1 MRLGTPVGQ
10 IHILHALVEELAA
23 SAALRTGLE
32 ANEGLVAFHAIVF
45 AEAAVAIALGLED
58 IRVETE
64 HEADEGLVT
73 FQAVVLAE
81 TTGAIAL
88 ILEDLHIDTEDEACK
103 KLVAFR
109 VLVLAEAAGAGTL
122 KLEDLRVETEHEALK
137 IRRQPHLLH
146 ALDETR
152 TSGEASR
159 TISGTWRS
167 CCGGF

>member
-1 MRLGTPVGQ
+1 MPSCLQKPQ
-10 IHILHALVEELAA
+10 
-23 SAALRTGLE
+23 LRS
-32 ANEGLVAFHAIVF
+32 H
-45 AEAAVAIALGLED
+45 LGLED

-81 TTGAIAL
+81 TTGAIA
-88 ILEDLHIDTEDEACK
+88 LEDLHIDTEDEACK

-122 KLEDLRVETEHEALK
+122 KLEDLRV
-137 IRRQPHLLH
+137 
-146 ALDETR
+146 
-152 TSGEASR
+152 
-159 TISGTWRS
+159 WRS